1 MELKKLLMSS
11 GKEDACG
18 QLGSPKVEGTGKK
31 GVAGQPQVRGRKL
44 LPQCPGGRCLAPVAA
59 FGGSELTASC
69 CSQLHYLEVLAVG
82 WLIHW
87 MLGPTFHPPGAST
100 AQPSLCL

>member
-44 LPQCPGGRCLAPVAA
+44 LPQCPGA
-59 FGGSELTASC
+59 
-69 CSQLHYLEVLAVG
+69 
-82 WLIHW
+82 
-87 MLGPTFHPPGAST
+87 GASPPWL
-100 AQPSLCL
+100 PSVAVSSLPPAAASSTTRRF

>member
-1 MELKKLLMSS
+1 MELRKLLMSS

-44 LPQCPGGRCLAPVAA
+44 LPRIPRDRCLAPVTAS
-59 FGGSELTASC
+59 GGGELTASC
-69 CSQLHYLEVLAVG
+69 CSQLLCSEVLAVG
-82 WLIHW
+82 
-87 MLGPTFHPPGAST
+87 
-100 AQPSLCL
+100 